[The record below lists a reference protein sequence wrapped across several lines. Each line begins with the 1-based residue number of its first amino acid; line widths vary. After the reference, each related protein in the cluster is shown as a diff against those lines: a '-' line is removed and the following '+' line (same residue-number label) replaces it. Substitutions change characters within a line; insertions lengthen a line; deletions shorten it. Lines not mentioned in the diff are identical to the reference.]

1 MNWITE
7 NWEIV
12 GQIALQVVG
21 AAALIATLTPSETD
35 NKIIGLISKLIH
47 TLGGNFGKA
56 KNGTKAQGSK

>member
-7 NWEIV
+7 NWETV
-12 GQIALQVVG
+12 GAIALQVVG

-56 KNGTKAQGSK
+56 KNAPKDQGAK